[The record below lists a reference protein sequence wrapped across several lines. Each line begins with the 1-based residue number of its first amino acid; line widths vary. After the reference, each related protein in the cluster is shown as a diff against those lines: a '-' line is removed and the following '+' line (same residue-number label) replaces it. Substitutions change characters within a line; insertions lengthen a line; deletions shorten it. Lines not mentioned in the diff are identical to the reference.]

1 MSKSDELSAVEGIKT
16 RSRQLRGTIAEGL
29 TDQITGAISDDDTQL
44 IKFHGSYQQD
54 DRDLRAERREQKL
67 EPAWQFMVRAR
78 IPGGLCTPAQWLAF
92 DAIAHEYA
100 NGTLRLTTRQTF
112 QLHGILKRDLK
123 PTIAAI
129 NRALLD
135 TLAAC
140 GDVNRNVMSTTLP
153 ASRAVHAEALDL
165 ALRISAHLLPK
176 SGAYHEI
183 WLDGEKLVDTAE
195 VDEPVYGSTYLPR
208 KFKIGLA
215 VPPDNDVDVYSQ
227 DLGFIAVLD
236 AGRITGYHVVVGG
249 GMGVTHGDL
258 ATWPRVADGLGVC
271 TPEHAVTVA
280 EAVVTTQRDHGDRT
294 NRKHARLKYTVD
306 DMGLDAFRAEVER
319 RAGIRFTPAPPIHF
333 NDNGDRPQGWHQDD
347 EDYWHYML
355 YAPSGRI
362 RDDGAW
368 QALSGLRAIA
378 ASGKAQFRLTANQNV
393 LLSDISA
400 ADKAAVDALLRAHG
414 LITTVSPVRHLA
426 LACVGLPT
434 CALAMAESERYA
446 PEFLSKVEALLDEH
460 GLTGTPINL
469 RITGCPNGCAR
480 PFLAEIALVGK
491 APGRYNLYL
500 GGARDGS
507 RLTVPF
513 RDNITE
519 AEILAELTTVFAA
532 YAAGRNAGESLG
544 DFVRRAG
551 IVADIHT
558 GQQFA
563 GEVRRLTTAG

>member
-1 MSKSDELSAVEGIKT
+1 MANSDERSAVEGIKT

-29 TDQITGAISDDDTQL
+29 QDPITGAISDDDTQL

-78 IPGGLCTPAQWLAF
+78 IPGGLCTPGQWLAF

-165 ALRISAHLLPK
+165 ARRISAHLLPK

-195 VDEPVYGSTYLPR
+195 VEEPVYGRTYLPR
-208 KFKIGLA
+208 KFKIGVA

-236 AGRITGYHVVVGG
+236 GTRITGYHVVVGG

-271 TPEHAVTVA
+271 PPALAVAVA

-294 NRKHARLKYTVD
+294 NRKHARLKYTVE
-306 DMGLDAFRAEVER
+306 DMGLDAFRTEVER
-319 RAGIRFTPAPPIHF
+319 RAGLSFTPAPALHF

-347 EDYWHYML
+347 EGFWHYML
-355 YAPSGRI
+355 YAPAGRI
-362 RDDGAW
+362 RDEGEW
-368 QALSGLRAIA
+368 RALSGLRAIA
-378 ASGKAQFRLTANQNV
+378 QTGLAQFRLTANQNL
-393 LLSDISA
+393 LLSDIDTA
-400 ADKAAVDALLRAHG
+400 HKASIASLLETYG
-414 LITTVSPVRHLA
+414 LVTTVSPVRHLA

-446 PEFLSKVEALLDEH
+446 PAFLTAVESLLDRH
-460 GLTGTPINL
+460 GLAGTPVNL

-519 AEILAELTTVFAA
+519 AEILAELDTVFAA
-532 YAAGRNAGESLG
+532 FAADRHPNESLG

-551 IVADIHT
+551 IVADIRS
-558 GQQFA
+558 GQQFSA
-563 GEVRRLTTAG
+563 EVRRLTTA

>member
-1 MSKSDELSAVEGIKT
+1 MSKSNDLSAVEGIKT

-78 IPGGLCTPAQWLAF
+78 IPGGICTPAQWLAF
-92 DAIAHEYA
+92 DTIAHDYA

-112 QLHGILKRDLK
+112 QLHGIVKRALK

-153 ASRAVHAEALDL
+153 AARALHAEALDV
-165 ALRISAHLLPK
+165 ARRISQHLLPK

-183 WLDGEKLVDTAE
+183 WLDGEKVVDTAE

-208 KFKIGLA
+208 KFKIGVA
-215 VPPDNDVDVYSQ
+215 IPPDNDVDVYSQ
-227 DLGFIAVLD
+227 DLGFIAIVD
-236 AGRITGYHVVVGG
+236 AGQIIGYNVVAGG

-258 ATWPRVADGLGVC
+258 ATWPRVADSLGVC
-271 TPEHAVTVA
+271 APAMAVAVA

-294 NRKHARLKYTVD
+294 NRKHARLKYTIE
-306 DMGLDAFRAEVER
+306 DMGLEAFRAEVAR
-319 RAGIRFTPAPPIHF
+319 RAGITFTAPPAFEFH
-333 NDNGDRPQGWHQDD
+333 DNGDRAQGWHEDD
-347 EDYWHYML
+347 EGLWHYML
-355 YAPSGRI
+355 YVPSGRI
-362 RDDGAW
+362 KDNGDWR
-368 QALSGLRAIA
+368 ALTGTRAIA
-378 ASGKAQFRLTANQNV
+378 ATGLAQFRLTANQNL
-393 LLSDISA
+393 LLSDITA
-400 ADKAAVDALLRAHG
+400 QDQPTIQKLLEAHG

-426 LACVGLPT
+426 LACVGMPT

-446 PEFLSKVEALLDEH
+446 PDFLTLVEGLLDKH
-460 GLTGTPINL
+460 QLTGTPINL

-491 APGRYNLYL
+491 APGRYNFYL

-507 RLTVPF
+507 RLTVPY

-519 AEILAELTTVFAA
+519 AEILAELDAVFAR
-532 YAAGRNAGESLG
+532 YAAERTAGEAFG
-544 DFVRRAG
+544 DYVRRAG
-551 IVADIHT
+551 IVASIQS
-558 GQQFA
+558 GQEFSA
-563 GEVRRLTTAG
+563 EVRRLTSA

>member
-1 MSKSDELSAVEGIKT
+1 MSKSNDLSAVEGIKT

-78 IPGGLCTPAQWLAF
+78 IPGGICTPAQWLAF
-92 DAIAHEYA
+92 DAIAHDYA

-112 QLHGILKRDLK
+112 QLHGIVKRALK

-153 ASRAVHAEALDL
+153 AARALHAEALDV
-165 ALRISAHLLPK
+165 ARRISEHLLPK

-183 WLDGEKLVDTAE
+183 WLDGEKVVDTAE
-195 VDEPVYGSTYLPR
+195 VDEPVYGRTYLPR
-208 KFKIGLA
+208 KFKIGVA
-215 VPPDNDVDVYSQ
+215 IPPDNDVDVYSQ
-227 DLGFIAVLD
+227 DLGFIAIVD
-236 AGRITGYHVVVGG
+236 AGQITGYNVVAGG

-258 ATWPRVADGLGVC
+258 ATWPRVADSLGVC
-271 TPEHAVTVA
+271 SPAMAVAVA

-294 NRKHARLKYTVD
+294 NRKHARLKYTIE
-306 DMGLDAFRAEVER
+306 DMGLEAFRAEVAR
-319 RAGIRFTPAPPIHF
+319 RAGITFTAPPAIEFH
-333 NDNGDRPQGWHQDD
+333 DNGDRPQGWHEDD
-347 EDYWHYML
+347 EGLWHYML
-355 YAPSGRI
+355 YVPSGRI
-362 RDDGAW
+362 KDDGDW
-368 QALSGLRAIA
+368 RALTGTRAIA
-378 ASGKAQFRLTANQNV
+378 ATGLAQFRLTANQNL
-393 LLSDISA
+393 LLSDITA
-400 ADKAAVDALLRAHG
+400 QDQPTVDALLKAHG

-446 PEFLSKVEALLDEH
+446 PDFLTLVEGLLDKH
-460 GLTGTPINL
+460 QLTGTPINL

-491 APGRYNLYL
+491 APGRYNFYL

-507 RLTVPF
+507 RLTVPY

-519 AEILAELTTVFAA
+519 AEILAELDTIFAR
-532 YAAGRNAGESLG
+532 YAAERTAGEAFG
-544 DFVRRAG
+544 DYVRRAG
-551 IVADIHT
+551 IVASIQS
-558 GQQFA
+558 GQEFSA
-563 GEVRRLTTAG
+563 EVRRLTSA

>member
-92 DAIAHEYA
+92 DAISREYA

-165 ALRISAHLLPK
+165 ARRISAHLLPR

-195 VDEPVYGSTYLPR
+195 VDEPVYGRTYLPR
-208 KFKIGLA
+208 KFKIGVA

-227 DLGFIAVLD
+227 DLGFIAVLE
-236 AGRITGYHVVVGG
+236 GSRITGYHVVVGG

-258 ATWPRVADGLGVC
+258 GTWPRVADGLGVC
-271 TPEHAVTVA
+271 SPAVAVAVA

-294 NRKHARLKYTVD
+294 NRKHARLKYTVE

-319 RAGIRFTPAPPIHF
+319 RAGIRFTPAPPLHF
-333 NDNGDRPQGWHQDD
+333 NDNGDRAQGWHQDD
-347 EDYWHYML
+347 EGLWHYML
-355 YAPSGRI
+355 YAPAGRI
-362 RDDGAW
+362 RDDGRW
-368 QALSGLRAIA
+368 RALSGLRAIA
-378 ASGKAQFRLTANQNV
+378 QTELAQFRLTANQNL
-393 LLSDISA
+393 LLSDIDPAYKGTIQS
-400 ADKAAVDALLRAHG
+400 LLEVYG
-414 LITTVSPVRHLA
+414 LTTTVSPVRHLA

-446 PEFLSKVEALLDEH
+446 PDFLTAVEGLLERH
-460 GLTGTPINL
+460 GLAGTPINL

-519 AEILAELTTVFAA
+519 TEILIELDTVLAA
-532 YAAGRNAGESLG
+532 YAAHRHPAESLG

-551 IVADIHT
+551 IVADIRS

-563 GEVRRLTTAG
+563 AEVRRLTAA